1 MGNVSSSWNRP
12 DIELTAFSK
21 LSGDTKVEKT
31 DGSFVSISS
40 LSVGDS
46 VKCYT
51 TDDTI
56 KYLDTYVD
64 TNFVAN
70 FSTSSQWIT
79 ESSSSISDSST
90 LQTENVTILN
100 ILPMSLPDLVTIDSK
115 IKISKWGS
123 LFAKP
128 NGESNYRMVDV
139 NNLIQNNF
147 AVLNSDGESVTI
159 NTSNITESDSDLTAY
174 KLIFDGDSKHFEKR
188 FLNVEGYLTMEC

>member
-1 MGNVSSSWNRP
+1 MLNFAAS
-12 DIELTAFSK
+12 
-21 LSGDTKVEKT
+21 
-31 DGSFVSISS
+31 SIS
-40 LSVGDS
+40 LVVNITAADDIDLFLNDS
-46 VKCYT
+46 NVAVF
-51 TDDTI
+51 TD
-56 KYLDTYVD
+56 LQRP
-64 TNFVAN
+64 
-70 FSTSSQWIT
+70 TSSAWIT
-79 ESSSSISDSST
+79 ESTSSISDSST
-90 LQTENVTILN
+90 LQTEDVTVLN

-139 NNLIQNNF
+139 NSLIQNNF

-159 NTSNITESDSDLTAY
+159 NTSNITESDSDLIAY